1 MKTVLL
7 SIWNDKLSDYVVLD
21 YLYKIWITGLLGL
34 FVIGMG
40 TLLYGIISGEA
51 DIQNA
56 TFGIFDTL
64 G

>member
-21 YLYKIWITGLLGL
+21 YLYKIWIIGLLGL

>member
-7 SIWNDKLSDYVVLD
+7 EIWNDKLSDYVVLD

-40 TLLYGIISGEA
+40 TLLYGLISGEA

>member
-1 MKTVLL
+1 MKTVFLE
-7 SIWNDKLSDYVVLD
+7 IWNDKLSDYVVLD

-40 TLLYGIISGEA
+40 TLLYGIISGEG